1 MRRKREVIEELLKGL
16 SMLEKFDNH
25 PYAIASQFADWL
37 PRASSILNGVDMRDE
52 SDMWDEATK
61 GIRFSDDYSLVVAMS
76 TVKATLL
83 CILNKLESREIF
95 STPYLQYEDVTS
107 ACKMSDLYV
116 ILHCYENSVRRF
128 IESVF
133 CKEFGDNWWEEVANN
148 DIKSGSVVEKRK
160 RRRTNGFLLVALLL
174 CTTLNGEI

>member
-16 SMLEKFDNH
+16 SMLEKFDDH

-37 PRASSILNGVDMRDE
+37 PRASLILDGVDMRDE

-83 CILNKLESREIF
+83 RILNKLESTDFF
-95 STPYLQYEDVTS
+95 STPYLQHEDVTS
-107 ACKMSDLYV
+107 ACKMSELYV
-116 ILHCYENSVRRF
+116 ILHC
-128 IESVF
+128 
-133 CKEFGDNWWEEVANN
+133 
-148 DIKSGSVVEKRK
+148 
-160 RRRTNGFLLVALLL
+160 
-174 CTTLNGEI
+174 